1 MVHMST
7 FNPSIHTKAII
18 PAFIFPLKNDTLIW
32 KDKYFYYQNINSRVL
47 EEYLLPE
54 DNNEDIKKDKIFN
67 QQLLSL
73 FRLFRSRL

>member
-1 MVHMST
+1 MMHMST

-18 PAFIFPLKNDTLIW
+18 PAFIFPLTNDTLIW
-32 KDKYFYYQNINSRVL
+32 KDIYLYYENISPRIL

-54 DNNEDIKKDKIFN
+54 DNKEDIKKDKVFN